1 MRRRHKLLCNV
12 LIACAVIFV
21 CKTALRS
28 EQPRTVAAVLREH
41 HIGLSKPELLK
52 ALRNPDSE
60 IRALAASQLAG
71 DRATEAIPEI
81 ANALS
86 EEPDGLHR
94 LNIAYAL
101 AQLGD
106 QRGNAVLKKA
116 CGADEKPANRVT
128 AARYLLDLN
137 DQSCLEEI
145 VEMIEAKADP
155 DEPHYAISL
164 LTSFH
169 QPTKELASRIRQI
182 MINAL
187 NDSSPTVRIT
197 GAIAMQ
203 QLRDASYVPYL
214 RDAAN
219 RERDETVKNIL
230 METLNMLE
238 KEGTATAASPN
249 NKH

>member
-1 MRRRHKLLCNV
+1 MRRRYTLFCNA
-12 LIACAVIFV
+12 LIACAVIAA
-21 CKTALRS
+21 CQTALLS
-28 EQPRTVAAVLREH
+28 EQPRTVAEVLRERR
-41 HIGLSKPELLK
+41 IGLSKPELLK

-60 IRALAASQLAG
+60 IRDLAASQLAG
-71 DRATEAIPEI
+71 DRAIEAVPEI

-116 CGADEKPANRVT
+116 CGADAKPPNRVT

-145 VEMIEAKADP
+145 VEMIESKDDP
-155 DEPHYAISL
+155 DEPQYAISL
-164 LTSFH
+164 LPSFH
-169 QPTKELASRIRQI
+169 QPIKELANRIRQI

-203 QLRDASYVPYL
+203 QLQDTSYVPYL

-219 RERDETVKNIL
+219 RERDETVKHML
-230 METLNMLE
+230 TEALKTLE

-249 NKH
+249 SH